1 MKKEYHKWF
10 SPLLGRDMEI
20 NVYGHAGRPII
31 VFPSMCGRFYEY
43 EDFGMVQAV
52 EQYINDGRIMLFTV
66 DSIDSES
73 WLNESIHPAERAIRH
88 NIYDAYIIQEVV
100 PFIHHISG
108 RTDILTTGC
117 SMGGYHSMNFY
128 LRHPDAFNGVISLS
142 GCYALY
148 ILIGDFVD
156 ENIYLNAPLL
166 YLPNCNDPW
175 YIDKYRQGQII
186 ACTGQGAWEEDMV
199 RETSM
204 LADIFKQKN
213 IPAWRDFWGHDVY
226 HDWPWWRVQL
236 PYFLDH
242 IL

>member
-1 MKKEYHKWF
+1 
-10 SPLLGRDMEI
+10 
-20 NVYGHAGRPII
+20 
-31 VFPSMCGRFYEY
+31 
-43 EDFGMVQAV
+43 
-52 EQYINDGRIMLFTV
+52 
-66 DSIDSES
+66 
-73 WLNESIHPAERAIRH
+73 
-88 NIYDAYIIQEVV
+88 
-100 PFIHHISG
+100 
-108 RTDILTTGC
+108 
-117 SMGGYHSMNFY
+117 MGGYHSMNFY

-213 IPAWRDFWGHDVY
+213 IPAWCDFWGHDVY

-242 IL
+242 ILS

>member
-1 MKKEYHKWF
+1 MKKEYHKWY
-10 SPLLGRDMEI
+10 SPILGRDMEL
-20 NVYGHAGRPII
+20 NVYGHSGRPII

-52 EQYINDGRIMLFTV
+52 EQFINDGRIMLFTV
-66 DSIDSES
+66 DGIDGES
-73 WLNESIHPAERAIRH
+73 WLNESIHPAERALRH
-88 NIYDAYIIQEVV
+88 NVYDAYIIQEVV
-100 PFIHHISG
+100 PFIHYVSG
-108 RTDILTTGC
+108 RTDIITTGC

-156 ENIYLNAPLL
+156 ENIYFNAPLL

-175 YIDKYRQGQII
+175 FLDRYRQGQII

-204 LADIFKQKN
+204 LADIFRQKN
-213 IPAWRDFWGHDVY
+213 IPAWCDFWGHDVN
-226 HDWPWWRVQL
+226 HDWPWWRVQM